1 MWSLGLTLFFAA
13 TGSFPFGGRS
23 SGYWE
28 LLFAMERAAVPH
40 LPAGFSP
47 QFDSFVQQWWA
58 WLSSLRRSMQKD
70 PHMRPSLA
78 QLRQHPFL
86 ALHRHVDLAAELAK
100 ALKALKEEKALE
112 EVTVETAMGRRIGS
126 TPVSLQ
132 SPPRASVRKLVR
144 SLASPMARPFVTAGD
159 ELSEA
164 VVTHTPRPTRRL
176 SIRVDDAPPLP
187 PRTSL
192 ISPPLEAASP
202 FSMESLSPLITD
214 SVFSFSSRGSS
225 VCSSLHSSLH
235 TSICSSFHNEA
246 SQEKGKGELLG
257 MSGSLLGMSDSLPER
272 SDASGVEDDGSRLKM
287 DDPLFVM
294 GKTSSLHDLE
304 RKMREKQ

>member
-1 MWSLGLTLFFAA
+1 
-13 TGSFPFGGRS
+13 
-23 SGYWE
+23 
-28 LLFAMERAAVPH
+28 
-40 LPAGFSP
+40 
-47 QFDSFVQQWWA
+47 
-58 WLSSLRRSMQKD
+58 
-70 PHMRPSLA
+70 MR
-78 QLRQHPFL
+78 
-86 ALHRHVDLAAELAK
+86 
-100 ALKALKEEKALE
+100 
-112 EVTVETAMGRRIGS
+112 RRIGS

-132 SPPRASVRKLVR
+132 SPPCATVRKLVR
-144 SLASPMARPFVTAGD
+144 SLASPMARPFAAVGD

-225 VCSSLHSSLH
+225 VCSSLHSSVHSSLH
-235 TSICSSFHNEA
+235 TSFCSSFHNEA
-246 SQEKGKGELLG
+246 SQEKGRGE
-257 MSGSLLGMSDSLPER
+257 LLGMSDSLPER
-272 SDASGVEDDGSRLKM
+272 SDASGVEDDGSRLEM
-287 DDPLFVM
+287 DDPVFVM
-294 GKTSSLHDLE
+294 GKTSSLRALE